1 MMKGKNAICEQVMIA
16 KKESKVSIK
25 STLLVTMATLLIT
38 CTAQASYAPE
48 SKWRVS
54 VSMPSF
60 YPVFVTQAYGTNKDS
75 DWVSPIH
82 NYTQFFSS
90 SELEAAQEWL
100 PSYDGYGLP
109 LNNFTMMRNRQ
120 ISAVNELPDD
130 ITLYWTSLINNQFY
144 QTKYRITVDI
154 KKLSS
159 EVVSYKRKDG
169 FIVDSCY
176 RTEFIF
182 GLLPNG
188 QAKIF
193 LKGCGELIYLTELAP
208 EKVMEKDA
216 QGFNAEDYENRSYLT
231 RIQKR
236 ADEIGAVLS
245 PIPWDKVNRVYS
257 GDLKVTTFNK

>member
-1 MMKGKNAICEQVMIA
+1 MIA

-25 STLLVTMATLLIT
+25 STLLVTVATLLSA
-38 CTAQASYAPE
+38 CTAQASYAPN

-75 DWVSPIH
+75 EWVSSIH

-90 SELEAAQEWL
+90 SELEDAQDWL

-109 LNNFTMMRNRQ
+109 LSNFTMMRNRQ

-130 ITLYWTSLINNQFY
+130 ISLYWTSLINNKFY
-144 QTKYRITVDI
+144 QTKYRLTDDV

-176 RTEFIF
+176 RTEFVF

-188 QAKIF
+188 QTKVF
-193 LKGCGELIYLTELAP
+193 LKGCGELIYLTELKP
-208 EKVMEKDA
+208 EKVMDKDA
-216 QGFNAEDYENRSYLT
+216 QGFSAEDYKKRSYLT
-231 RIQKR
+231 TIQKR
-236 ADEIGAVLS
+236 AEEAGATLD
-245 PIPWDKVNRVYS
+245 PIPWDKVNKVYS
-257 GDLKVTTFNK
+257 NVEVTELN